1 MSTPTSEAIRAALG
15 RGPATPDALAAR
27 LDGVDRDS
35 LMWAVDELVQ
45 QGAIA
50 STANVDCGTD
60 GICATSAPTIY
71 SLPA

>member
-1 MSTPTSEAIRAALG
+1 MSTPTLEAIRAALG

-27 LDGVDRDS
+27 LGGVDRDS
-35 LMWAVDELVQ
+35 LMWAVDELVR

-50 STANVDCGTD
+50 STADVDCGPN
-60 GICATSAPTIY
+60 GICATSAPMIY

>member
-1 MSTPTSEAIRAALG
+1 MSTPTLEAIRAALG

-27 LDGVDRDS
+27 LGGVDRDS
-35 LMWAVDELVQ
+35 LMWAVDELVR

-50 STANVDCGTD
+50 STADVDCGPD

-71 SLPA
+71 SLPV

>member
-1 MSTPTSEAIRAALG
+1 MTTPTPEAIHTALE

-27 LDGVDRDS
+27 LGGVDRDS
-35 LMWAVDELVQ
+35 LMWAVDELVR

-50 STANVDCGTD
+50 STAGVDCGPD
-60 GICATSAPTIY
+60 GLCATGVPTVF